1 MIDVHAPHKSDHT
14 WTDFL
19 IHVGTIAVG
28 LLLAIGLEQTV
39 ELFHHRH
46 QVADT
51 RRALEEERQENIRI
65 FHENVERH
73 VMAMG
78 YLHNNLR
85 IFQFLRDHPR
95 TAQDKL
101 PGILYWGIFS
111 VSPQETAWSTAEHT
125 DVLALMPRKEVSDIS
140 AVYNNIDYAWQQYQ
154 PVIEALTQSTA
165 YFSQTP
171 DITRLSTADID
182 EEINNLKLAI
192 AREAVYGD
200 TLSLVGRQP
209 GFGPTPSW
217 WQMLPFFT
225 MQDYYRW
232 VRQHPELNGPSQ
244 KDIDEARA
252 HAGLA
257 PERPNESFNHYTAPV
272 PH

>member
-1 MIDVHAPHKSDHT
+1 MIDVHAPHGATHT
-14 WTDFL
+14 WTDFF

-39 ELFHHRH
+39 ELFHHHH
-46 QVADT
+46 QVAET
-51 RRALEEERQENIRI
+51 RRALQEEKQENIRI

-111 VSPQETAWSTAEHT
+111 TRPQETAWSTAEHT
-125 DVLALMPRKEVSDIS
+125 DVLSLMPRKEVSDIS
-140 AVYNNIDYAWQQYQ
+140 AVYNNIDYAWQQYE

-232 VRQHPELNGPSQ
+232 ARQHPELNGPSQ
-244 KDIDEARA
+244 KNIDEARA
-252 HAGLA
+252 HAGLP
-257 PERPNESFNHYTAPV
+257 PERPNQSFDYYTAPN
-272 PH
+272 H